1 MILLGMMGLVENK
14 QIDLIHSHIRI
25 DQALVQYLCC
35 AHYHHVR
42 FEVLIPGL
50 FAPQICSH
58 GTEELRDILVEIV
71 AQDSPLLVYEG
82 DAIYLDG
89 SQLPLFFCGII
100 LSIPE
105 RMIYDAAFP
114 LRDHSIHSE

>member
-25 DQALVQYLCC
+25 EQALVQYLCC

-50 FAPQICSH
+50 LAPQICSH

-89 SQLPLFFCGII
+89 SQLPLFFFLCHYTLHTRKNDIRCG
-100 LSIPE
+100 
-105 RMIYDAAFP
+105 FP
-114 LRDHSIHSE
+114 FARSFNSF

>member
-1 MILLGMMGLVENK
+1 MILFGVMGLVENQ
-14 QIDLIHSHIRI
+14 QIDLIHPHVRI
-25 DQALVQYLCC
+25 EQALIQYLRR

-82 DAIYLDG
+82 DAVYLDG
-89 SQLPLFFCGII
+89 SQLPLFCAII
-100 LSIPE
+100 LLHTRKNDI
-105 RMIYDAAFP
+105 RCGFP
-114 LRDHSIHSE
+114 FARSFNSF